1 MLRQRGLP
9 IVDADVLAREV
20 IAPGTSGYA
29 EVVAHFGRDR
39 VVKEDGVTLDRAA
52 IGDIVFRD
60 ATERAW
66 LNGVVHPR
74 VKRAMVS
81 GLLRAWLRGEWAC
94 VVDVPL
100 LIEGGLD
107 KWVGEVVVVYV

>member
-1 MLRQRGLP
+1 
-9 IVDADVLAREV
+9 
-20 IAPGTSGYA
+20 
-29 EVVAHFGRDR
+29 
-39 VVKEDGVTLDRAA
+39 
-52 IGDIVFRD
+52 
-60 ATERAW
+60 
-66 LNGVVHPR
+66 
-74 VKRAMVS
+74 MVS